1 MVLRKP
7 AYFDT
12 FRCIAG
18 DCPDSCCKD
27 WAVQVDE
34 TSAAYYRSLPG
45 ELGNRLRDVLQEED
59 GDTILTIIEGQCP
72 MWRTD
77 GLCRIQADLG
87 EAALCDTC
95 RDFPRLTHDYGDFV
109 EQDLELSCPE
119 AARILLNAPF
129 APALTLE
136 TAEPVAPEYDE
147 EAMAILLFSRQ
158 QALKLLSQENLSIS
172 QRLGSLL
179 LYACQVQSSLDGGEA
194 EEFDGKSTLETLE
207 SLPKPAA
214 FPDIFP
220 FFQRL
225 EILTPDW
232 KARLDSPNPGPWDP
246 HTPAL
251 ARYLVNR
258 YWLQAVSDYDLY
270 SRAKLVCI
278 LCLLVRELGGD
289 IFRTAQLMSKEIE
302 NDAEN
307 LEAILDA
314 AYTDPTFNDAAL
326 LARL

>member
-1 MVLRKP
+1 MILRKP

-18 DCPDSCCKD
+18 ACPDSCCKD
-27 WAVQVDE
+27 WAVQIDPDSVCL
-34 TSAAYYRSLPG
+34 YQRLPG
-45 ELGNRLRDVLQEED
+45 KLGEDIRQSLRYED
-59 GDTILTIIEGQCP
+59 GEVIMAITDGRCP
-72 MWRTD
+72 MWRKD
-77 GLCRIQADLG
+77 GLCRIQAELG
-87 EAALCDTC
+87 EDALCDTC
-95 RDFPRLTHDYGDFV
+95 WTFPRLTHDYGTFV

-129 APALTLE
+129 APLLAEE
-136 TAEPVAPEYDE
+136 TPEQVEPEYE
-147 EAMAILLFSRQ
+147 EEIMDILLSSRQ
-158 QALKLLSQENLSIS
+158 QVLELLSREDLPVGKRLALS
-172 QRLGSLL
+172 L
-179 LYACQVQSSLDGGEA
+179 LYACQVQSALDGGEA
-194 EEFDGKSTLETLE
+194 EAFNLQSALETLETL
-207 SLPKPAA
+207 PKSEP
-214 FPDIFP
+214 FPDILP
-220 FFQRL
+220 FFRDL

-232 KARLDSPNPGPWDP
+232 RALLDAPEHGAWDP

-307 LEAILDA
+307 LDAILDA
-314 AYTDPTFNDAAL
+314 AYTAPAFNDAAL